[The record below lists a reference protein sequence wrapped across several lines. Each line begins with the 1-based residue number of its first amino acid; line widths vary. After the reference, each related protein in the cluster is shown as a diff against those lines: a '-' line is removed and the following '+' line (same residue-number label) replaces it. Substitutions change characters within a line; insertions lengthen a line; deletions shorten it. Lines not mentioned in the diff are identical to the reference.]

1 MKKFLLLAFAVA
13 ACFATASAATDYG
26 IEVNGY
32 KITSDLY
39 NFSTGGGMVTYYSS
53 TCKLLISG
61 VTFNRSG
68 EVIKVKAS
76 SNRSSVLKIE
86 FNGMNLLTST
96 GSDAIVLEEGAE
108 FYVNSVTT
116 VTTNGG
122 GKYAVHVKNDEDA
135 SFYGPGSLLLEA
147 TDGYALGGE
156 SGGNEWAYF
165 MINGCTLAGK
175 RGNLVNLGR
184 VQINAVSTN
193 TAKSTTITLNPTK
206 SSSYAHAQNVGTW
219 LLQDGTHIESPVGY
233 TTSYLSSSSYYNKTF
248 VISDERDDPS
258 LTKVGNFLYDTYT
271 ENGTTYARLRGLS
284 LAYKQTS
291 PTTVT
296 IPGYVTL
303 NGTTRRVMVGS
314 NALYNL
320 PSVTKVVLEYGVSSI
335 QSKAFNALSSLN
347 QVKIP
352 SSVKTIGSQF
362 LYYSGG
368 SSSTFYVFW
377 ANLSPS
383 SVSISSDA
391 FAYCQSTTRN
401 MYIPTLPAVT
411 AAKSLSAVTN
421 YFTVNSYASPS
432 TAYDFISGNNYY
444 VVTNMGSSSVQPEAA
459 LTGCSTANVSVG
471 SSYIAYDGYL
481 GLYVYCTSV
490 APQAFKNS
498 TGVQSLNI
506 TYSSCNIGE
515 EAFYGCT
522 NLTSVQVNSKYI
534 YERAFYGCTYL
545 ATVTL
550 NEGVQDVRSQAFY
563 GGAFGT
569 LNIPSTLTNFAVTA
583 VDNCTR
589 QQSFTVASGNSYYST
604 YSSYGALYNKALTKL
619 VKMPALNSY
628 VGTSY
633 YPSTMTTLGDYSF
646 SYYRAVNYIINLP
659 YGLTT
664 IGTQTYQGGHVFEN
678 AYIRSVKIPSSVTS
692 INYNYMFNNCP
703 NLVKIIIA
711 TYANRKDVNSNTFSG
726 TNSGLRIYVPSTWDT
741 ADDNSSAAYYT
752 DTYWKDHNVTYGAWD
767 VLIDNM
773 PYLLNTATDSYG
785 YKTAYLVRGTHLTN
799 NSDYNLNTTSTVTL
813 PEFVS
818 HKNVTYHTL
827 LGAHAFENN
836 TNLTSVT
843 INQPFVGSAGRQFS
857 GCSNLQ
863 NLDFANTDYARH
875 TTIPTRCFYGTKI
888 KYATVPY
895 GCTSVGDL
903 AFANN
908 SSLLKIYIPSSCVRS
923 GSAEVAS
930 NFVRN
935 CSSLAEMRINLT
947 NPSNMNSPYSWKEVE
962 DVAPGNATSGCFYG
976 VPRSCKVYVPY
987 GYYSNYDDYTSSN
1000 GHQIW
1005 QYFETRTLAGAY
1017 DYSFDGTKDF
1027 VTFTGVYEAANNGS
1041 NEVYTAKF
1049 VYAPENVGTT
1059 AEMGVKSY
1067 GTYNYI
1073 VTDLDKGA
1081 FVASNLE
1088 DISINWDKVT
1098 MTEIPDYAFA
1108 YSHLHSFPW
1117 NKKITKIGVSAFA
1130 ATDFEG
1136 ELDLSECGGT
1146 GFYLDESAF
1155 ADAAYVTSFVLPA
1168 TTTYVGPGAMWAQEM
1183 EWGKIAREYE
1193 GYSDYEE
1200 KVLSYLNLE
1209 SVTCHATTPP
1219 ATGTENPWFAKHQR
1233 FQTLYVPAGS
1243 VQAYKAAKYWE
1254 KFGRIEA
1261 IQEDLQGDVD
1271 GNGVVNGSDVTALYN
1286 KLLNG
1291 TNPNGNPDV
1300 DGNGVVN
1307 GSDVTALYN
1316 LLLAQ

>member
-1 MKKFLLLAFAVA
+1 MKKFLLLAFAMA
-13 ACFATASAATDYG
+13 TCFATASAATDYG

-86 FNGMNLLTST
+86 FNGTNLLTST

-108 FYVNSVTT
+108 FYVNRVTT

-135 SFYGPGSLLLEA
+135 SFYGSGSLLLEA

-156 SGGNEWAYF
+156 SGGDEWAYF
-165 MINGCTLAGK
+165 KINGCTLAGK

-206 SSSYAHAQNVGTW
+206 SSSYAHAKNVGTW

-391 FAYCQSTTRN
+391 FAYCQASSRTVY
-401 MYIPTLPAVT
+401 MPTPPAVT

-421 YFTVNSYASPS
+421 YFTVSSYASSS
-432 TAYDFISGNNYY
+432 TAYDFFSGNNYY
-444 VVTNMGSSSVQPEAA
+444 VGTNMGSSSVQPEAA
-459 LTGCSTANVSVG
+459 LTGCSTANVSVS

-534 YERAFYGCTYL
+534 YERAFYGCTSL
-545 ATVTL
+545 ATLTL
-550 NEGVQDVRSQAFY
+550 NEGVLDVRSQAFY
-563 GGAFGT
+563 SGAFST
-569 LNIPSTLTNFAVTA
+569 LNIPASLTNFAVTA
-583 VDNCTR
+583 VDNCLR
-589 QQSFTVASGNSYYST
+589 QSSFTVASRNSYYST
-604 YSSYGALYNKALTKL
+604 YSSYGSLYNKAQTKL
-619 VKMPALNSY
+619 VKVPSQNSY
-628 VGTSY
+628 VGPNY
-633 YPSTMTTLGDYSF
+633 YPST
-646 SYYRAVNYIINLP
+646 
-659 YGLTT
+659 LTT
-664 IGTQTYQGGHVFEN
+664 IGDYAFSYQRYNDHIDLPYGITTIGAMTYQGGHVFEN

-692 INYNYMFNNCP
+692 INYSYMFNNCP
-703 NLVKIIIA
+703 YLEKILVA
-711 TYANRKDVNSNTFSG
+711 TYANRKDVNSYTFSG
-726 TNSGLRIYVPSTWDT
+726 TNSELRIYVPSSWDT
-741 ADDNSSAAYYT
+741 PNENSSAPFYT
-752 DTYWKDHNVTYGAWD
+752 DSYWKDHNVTYGAWD
-767 VLIDNM
+767 VLIGNM

-785 YKTAYLVRGTHLTN
+785 YRTAYLVRGTHLLA
-799 NSDYNLNTTSTVTL
+799 DGYYNPGMVANP
-813 PEFVS
+813 PEFIS
-818 HKNVTYHTL
+818 HNGINYHTL
-827 LGAHAFENN
+827 LAPHAFEDSNIR
-836 TNLTSVT
+836 SIT
-843 INQPFVGSAGRQFS
+843 INQPFVGTVGCQFS

-863 NLDFANTDYARH
+863 NLEFAATDYARH
-875 TTIPTRCFYGTKI
+875 TTIPTRCFYGTNI
-888 KYATVPY
+888 ENVNVPY

-908 SSLLKIYIPSSCVRS
+908 PSLKKIFIPSSCVRS

-947 NPSNMNSPYSWKEVE
+947 NPSNMNSPYSWKEVK
-962 DVAPGNATSGCFYG
+962 DVAPDNAANGCFYG
-976 VPRSCKVYVPY
+976 VPKSCKVYVPY

-1005 QYFETRTLAGAY
+1005 QYFETRALAGAY
-1017 DYSFDGTKDF
+1017 DYSIDGTKDF
-1027 VTFTGVYEAANNGS
+1027 VTFTGVYEPANNGS

-1049 VYAPENVGTT
+1049 VYAPENIGTT
-1059 AEMGVKSY
+1059 AEMGSEVE

-1088 DISINWDKVT
+1088 DISIHWYKVT

-1108 YSHLHSFPW
+1108 YTHLDSFPW
-1117 NKKITKIGVSAFA
+1117 FNKITKIGVSAFA
-1130 ATDFEG
+1130 ATDFRG
-1136 ELDLSECGGT
+1136 KLDLSECGGT

-1219 ATGTENPWFAKHQR
+1219 ATGTGNPWFAKHQP

-1243 VQAYKAAKYWE
+1243 IDAYRAANYWRN
-1254 KFGRIEA
+1254 FGLIMP
-1261 IQEDLQGDVD
+1261 IQGGLQGDVNGD
-1271 GNGVVNGSDVTALYN
+1271 GVVSGADVTALYN
-1286 KLLNG
+1286 VLLDGATPAGDADVNG
-1291 TNPNGNPDV
+1291 D
-1300 DGNGVVN
+1300 GVVS
-1307 GSDVTALYN
+1307 GADVTALYN
-1316 LLLAQ
+1316 LLLNE